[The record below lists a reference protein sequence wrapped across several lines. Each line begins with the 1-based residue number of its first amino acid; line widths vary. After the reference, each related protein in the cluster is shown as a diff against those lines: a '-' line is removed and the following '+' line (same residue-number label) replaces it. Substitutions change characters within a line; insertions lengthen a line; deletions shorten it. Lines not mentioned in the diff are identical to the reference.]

1 MSGKTIQLV
10 IFDLDGTLVDAYQAV
25 ADSVNHTMAEI
36 GRAPIDDATI
46 KRTVGW
52 GLRHLVETFVGR
64 DDLGRALSIYR
75 QHHARA
81 LKSGTKW
88 LPGARELVETLK
100 SRGYKLAIASN
111 RPMRFTHIILKHLKA
126 DRAFD
131 HVLCADKVK
140 RPKPAGEML
149 ETILS
154 RCSLS
159 PDEALYV
166 GDMTID
172 VETGRNA
179 GVRTI
184 AVLTGSSNRGEVA
197 SLKPFTIIDHVLEMT
212 RTLDELEVSAK
223 NPEKD
228 ICC

>member
-25 ADSVNHTMAEI
+25 ADSVNHMMTEI
-36 GRAPIDDATI
+36 GRAPVDDATI

-111 RPMRFTHIILKHLKA
+111 RPTRFTHIILKHLKA
-126 DRAFD
+126 DRTFD
-131 HVLCADKVK
+131 HVLCADKVE

-172 VETGRNA
+172 VETGRDA
-179 GVRTI
+179 GMRTI
-184 AVLTGSSNRGEVA
+184 AVLTGSSTRGEVA
-197 SLKPFTIIDHVLEMT
+197 SLKPFTIIDRVLEMT
-212 RTLDELEVSAK
+212 RILDELEVSAK